1 MHNGAIEYKTINSGK
16 MSRSLF
22 DCSISICIA
31 ITFPISFV
39 LIVISD
45 AVIYFRRKTAGCLAF
60 IKQWSCMIIIK
71 SILDLLILVVVI
83 SSCQGACIT
92 ETLEVTIRI
101 ILLAVSYTIC
111 CLICWCIFTK
121 RALKTGLLKDH
132 NHVKG
137 GTIYH
142 FTVFKSK
149 GKEGVCCVKNFLY
162 AVRRKKREMDND
174 VENLQ
179 DIRQGMCRIDGLE
192 KSISGIH
199 SDLWGSE
206 DIGDSLKHVAQ
217 QAEDNN
223 LDVTQLY
230 KDNKALKTDV
240 EILKSLVIR
249 LDRKVTEESN
259 EITDLRKSEQENLA
273 INLKGEIKERRGIE
287 IDFVRAHRN
296 SPKPNPNGKP
306 RAIAAKLV
314 DRDAKDEILKAK
326 KAQRTQNVNI
336 PFRITPQSPQEIF
349 EKLYEISSAY
359 REQNINTK
367 VVKDKL
373 IFPDGSMYRDKLYI

>member
-1 MHNGAIEYKTINSGK
+1 
-16 MSRSLF
+16 MSLESL
-22 DCSISICIA
+22 
-31 ITFPISFV
+31 
-39 LIVISD
+39 
-45 AVIYFRRKTAGCLAF
+45 
-60 IKQWSCMIIIK
+60 
-71 SILDLLILVVVI
+71 
-83 SSCQGACIT
+83 
-92 ETLEVTIRI
+92 
-101 ILLAVSYTIC
+101 
-111 CLICWCIFTK
+111 K
-121 RALKTGLLKDH
+121 RATKDDH
-132 NHVKG
+132 P
-137 GTIYH
+137 
-142 FTVFKSK
+142 
-149 GKEGVCCVKNFLY
+149 
-162 AVRRKKREMDND
+162 D
-174 VENLQ
+174 LQ

-206 DIGDSLKHVAQ
+206 GIGDSLKHVAQ

-273 INLKGEIKERRGIE
+273 IDLKGGNKRETRP
-287 IDFVRAHRN
+287 HRN
-296 SPKPNPNGKP
+296 SPKPNPNGTPK
-306 RAIAAKLV
+306 AIAAKLV
-314 DRDAKDEILKAK
+314 DRGAKDEILKAQ
-326 KAQRTQNVNI
+326 KAKRTQNVNI
-336 PFRITPQSPQEIF
+336 PFRITPQSPLEIF

-373 IFPDGSMYRDKLYI
+373 IFTNGSMYRDKLYI